1 MKKIVFSHTPIAL
14 DLGLLL
20 LRVGTSLML
29 VSHGWS
35 KVIHFSERLN
45 SFADPIGLGP
55 AVSLQLVIFAEFF
68 CAIFLILG
76 FMSRIILI
84 PMIINMAV
92 ITFFVHAN
100 SGFDK
105 QELPLIYL
113 LVFIVLLLLGPGKI
127 SLDGKILKKRN
138 RY

>member
-1 MKKIVFSHTPIAL
+1 MKKIVFSHAPFSL
-14 DLGLLL
+14 DFGLLL

-55 AVSLQLVIFAEFF
+55 SVSLQLVIFAEFF

-92 ITFFVHAN
+92 ITFIVQAGN
-100 SGFDK
+100 GFDK
-105 QELPLIYL
+105 QELPMIYL

-127 SLDGKILKKRN
+127 SLDGKILKRRS

>member
-1 MKKIVFSHTPIAL
+1 MKKIVFSNKPFVL
-14 DLGLLL
+14 DFGLLL
-20 LRVGTSLML
+20 LRVGASLML

-55 AVSLQLVIFAEFF
+55 AVSLQLAIFAEFF
-68 CAIFLILG
+68 CAIFLIFG

-92 ITFFVHAN
+92 IAFVVHGGN
-100 SGFDK
+100 GFGK

-127 SLDGKILKKRN
+127 SLDGTILKRRS

>member
-1 MKKIVFSHTPIAL
+1 MKKIVFSHAPFSL
-14 DLGLLL
+14 DFGLLL
-20 LRVGTSLML
+20 LRLGTSLML

-35 KVIHFSERLN
+35 KVTHFSERLN

-76 FMSRIILI
+76 FMSRVILI

-92 ITFFVHAN
+92 ITFIVQG
-100 SGFDK
+100 SGGFEK
-105 QELPLIYL
+105 QELPMIYL

-127 SLDGKILKKRN
+127 SLDGKILKRRS

>member
-1 MKKIVFSHTPIAL
+1 MKKIVFSHAPFSL
-14 DLGLLL
+14 DFGLLL

-35 KVIHFSERLN
+35 KVTHFSERLN

-55 AVSLQLVIFAEFF
+55 SVSLQLVIFAEFF

-92 ITFFVHAN
+92 MTFIVQAGN
-100 SGFDK
+100 GFDK
-105 QELPLIYL
+105 QELPMIYL

-127 SLDGKILKKRN
+127 SLDGKILKKRS

>member
-1 MKKIVFSHTPIAL
+1 MKKIVFSHAPFYL
-14 DLGLLL
+14 DFGLLL

-55 AVSLQLVIFAEFF
+55 SVSLQLVIFAEFF

-92 ITFFVHAN
+92 ITFIVQAGG
-100 SGFDK
+100 GFDK
-105 QELPLIYL
+105 QELPMIYL

-127 SLDGKILKKRN
+127 SLDGKILKRRS

>member
-1 MKKIVFSHTPIAL
+1 MVFSHTPFTL
-14 DLGLLL
+14 DIGLLL
-20 LRVGTSLML
+20 LRVGIALML

-45 SFADPIGLGP
+45 NFADPIGLGP

-84 PMIINMAV
+84 PMIVNMAV
-92 ITFFVHAN
+92 ISFIVHG
-100 SGFDK
+100 SDGFGK

-113 LVFIVLLLLGPGKI
+113 LVFVVLWILGPGKL
-127 SLDGKILKKRN
+127 SLDGKILKRRKR
-138 RY
+138 Y

>member
-1 MKKIVFSHTPIAL
+1 
-14 DLGLLL
+14 
-20 LRVGTSLML
+20 ML

>member
-1 MKKIVFSHTPIAL
+1 MKKIVFSHAPFYL
-14 DLGLLL
+14 DFGLLL
-20 LRVGTSLML
+20 LRVSTSLML

-55 AVSLQLVIFAEFF
+55 SVSLQLVIFAEFF

-92 ITFFVHAN
+92 ITFIVQAGN
-100 SGFDK
+100 GFDK
-105 QELPLIYL
+105 QELPMIYL

-127 SLDGKILKKRN
+127 SLDGKILKRRS

>member
-1 MKKIVFSHTPIAL
+1 MKKIVFSHAPFSL
-14 DLGLLL
+14 DVGLLL
-20 LRVGTSLML
+20 LRVGASLML

-35 KVIHFSERLN
+35 KVTHFSERLS

-76 FMSRIILI
+76 FMSRIILV

-92 ITFFVHAN
+92 ITFIVQ
-100 SGFDK
+100 SGLGFEK
-105 QELPLIYL
+105 QELPMIYL

-127 SLDGKILKKRN
+127 SLDGKILKRRS

>member
-1 MKKIVFSHTPIAL
+1 MKNIVFSNKPFVL
-14 DLGLLL
+14 DFGLLL
-20 LRVGTSLML
+20 LRVGASLML

-55 AVSLQLVIFAEFF
+55 AVSLQLAIFAEFF

-92 ITFFVHAN
+92 IAFIVHGG
-100 SGFDK
+100 SEFGK
-105 QELPLIYL
+105 QELSLIYL

-127 SLDGKILKKRN
+127 SLDGTILKRRS

>member
-1 MKKIVFSHTPIAL
+1 MKYIFFSHKPYFL
-14 DLGLLL
+14 DIGLFF
-20 LRVGTSLML
+20 LRVGAAVML
-29 VSHGWS
+29 LTHGWS
-35 KVIHFSERLN
+35 KVTHFSERLN

-68 CAIFLILG
+68 CGIFLIFG

-92 ITFFVHAN
+92 IVFIVHSG
-100 SGFDK
+100 SGFGK
-105 QELPLIYL
+105 QELPMIYL
-113 LVFIVLLLLGPGKI
+113 LVFIVLLILGPGKL
-127 SLDGKILKKRN
+127 SLDGKILKSRN

>member
-1 MKKIVFSHTPIAL
+1 MKKIVFSHAPFSL
-14 DLGLLL
+14 DFGLLL

-35 KVIHFSERLN
+35 KVTHFSERLN

-92 ITFFVHAN
+92 ITFIVQAGG
-100 SGFDK
+100 GFDK

-113 LVFIVLLLLGPGKI
+113 LVFIVLLLLGPGKF
-127 SLDGKILKKRN
+127 SLDGKILKRRS

>member
-1 MKKIVFSHTPIAL
+1 MKKIVFSHAPFSL
-14 DLGLLL
+14 DFGLLL

-35 KVIHFSERLN
+35 KVTHFSERLS

-92 ITFFVHAN
+92 ITFIVQ
-100 SGFDK
+100 SGGGFEK
-105 QELPLIYL
+105 QELPMIYL

-127 SLDGKILKKRN
+127 SLDGKILKRRS

>member
-1 MKKIVFSHTPIAL
+1 MKKIVFSHAPFYL
-14 DLGLLL
+14 DFGLLL

-55 AVSLQLVIFAEFF
+55 SVSLQLVIFAEFF

-92 ITFFVHAN
+92 ITFIVQAGN
-100 SGFDK
+100 GFDK
-105 QELPLIYL
+105 QELPMIYL

-127 SLDGKILKKRN
+127 SLDGKILKRRS

>member
-105 QELPLIYL
+105 QELPLVYL

>member
-92 ITFFVHAN
+92 ITFFVHAS